1 MHPHAC
7 ARQRLLGTAVS
18 VTLWDSAMSFFLS
31 GEEPPGSPSGPN
43 PDEETLAGAGTQG
56 REQARGLGGTRVS

>member
-1 MHPHAC
+1 
-7 ARQRLLGTAVS
+7 
-18 VTLWDSAMSFFLS
+18 MSFFLS